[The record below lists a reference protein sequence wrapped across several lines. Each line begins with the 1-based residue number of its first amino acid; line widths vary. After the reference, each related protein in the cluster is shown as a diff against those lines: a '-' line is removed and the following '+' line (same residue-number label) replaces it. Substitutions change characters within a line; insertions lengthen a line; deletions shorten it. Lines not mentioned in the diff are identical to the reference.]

1 MDKLAKTYNPNEFE
15 KSIYKNWL
23 DKNYFSPKIDKRLD
37 PFSMIM
43 PPPNITGQLHMGHAL
58 DNSIQ
63 DTLVRFKRMQG
74 FSTLWIP
81 GTDHAS
87 IATEVKIVN
96 KIYQEEGLKKTDISR
111 EKFLEKAWAWKEE
124 YGENIVKQMYSLG
137 LSCDWSR
144 EAFTMDKQRSEAVK
158 KVFCKMYKKGYIYRG
173 DRIINWCPCCKTA
186 ISDAEVE
193 YTEKP
198 SNLWHIRYPYEDGSG
213 EIIIATTRPETL
225 IGDTAVAV
233 HPLDDRYKDKIG
245 KKLVL
250 PLFDR
255 LIPLISDEYVEK
267 EFGTGAVKIT
277 PAHDPNDFEIGLR
290 HNLQIK
296 KVIDENGIIM
306 EIGKK
311 YQGMDIL
318 TARKEIVKDLNEKG
332 YIVKIEPYNHNVGEC
347 YRCHSTI
354 ESTVSKQWFM
364 KMKPL
369 AKPAIEA
376 VKQKK
381 IKFIPERFT
390 KIYFNWM
397 ENIKDWCISR
407 QLWWGHRIPAYY
419 CEKCG
424 HLEVSETEVK
434 KCKKCDSLNI
444 HQDEDVL
451 DTWFSSALW
460 PFSTLGYPKKTQDLS
475 YFYPTSVLVT
485 GYDIIFFWVARMI
498 FSSIENM
505 GDIPFST
512 VVLHGI
518 VRDKEGRKMSKSL
531 GNGVDPL
538 PVIEKYGADSL
549 RYALLTGV
557 APGNDTRYSEEKI
570 ESSAAF
576 MNKIWNVCK
585 LLNFS
590 KEKIKI
596 QEMGTF
602 RLNPADKWIL
612 SKLNE
617 IVRNVTNNMDKYEIG
632 LALQNLYTFIWTEYC
647 DWYLELIKKNLKS
660 EDKRV
665 KEKQVSVFFYTFNI
679 ILKLLHPFIPFVTE
693 QLYMNLNGKSKT
705 LVTASWPKYNKAHAY
720 KNDKQEFEQIIELI
734 KAVRVLRNEVKIP
747 NSQQIKLIIIVNEE
761 NNKIIN
767 KNIDYISTLTNCS
780 NIELIQNKQSIK
792 DECMSSVTQLCE
804 IMMPVE
810 DLIDKEKELERLN
823 KEKESIFFEVNRS
836 KKLLSNKGFVNN
848 APKKLIDQ
856 EEEKLKTNNEKLL
869 KINEQ
874 INNLNIKNK

>member
-1 MDKLAKTYNPNEFE
+1 MDKLNKSYNPSEFE
-15 KSIYKNWL
+15 ESIYKNWL
-23 DKNYFSPKIDKRLD
+23 DKNYFSPKLDKRLD

-58 DNSIQ
+58 DNAIQ

-87 IATEVKIVN
+87 IATEVKIVD
-96 KIYQEEGLKKTDISR
+96 KIYKEEGLKKTDITR
-111 EKFLEKAWAWKEE
+111 EDFLERAWKWKEE
-124 YGENIVKQMYSLG
+124 YGRNIVNQMYSLG
-137 LSCDWSR
+137 LSCDWTR

-173 DRIINWCPCCKTA
+173 NRIINWCPCCKTA

-193 YTEKP
+193 YIEKP
-198 SNLWHIRYPYEDGSG
+198 SSLWHIRYPYEDGSG
-213 EIIIATTRPETL
+213 EVIIATTRPETL

-233 HPLDDRYKDKIG
+233 HPNDLRYKNQIG
-245 KKLVL
+245 KNLIL
-250 PLFDR
+250 PLFNR
-255 LIPLISDEYVEK
+255 KIPLIADSYVEK
-267 EFGTGAVKIT
+267 DFGTGAVKIT
-277 PAHDPNDFEIGLR
+277 PAHDPNDFEVGLR
-290 HNLQIK
+290 HNLEVI
-296 KVIDENGIIM
+296 KVIDDSGYIL
-306 EIGKK
+306 EIGNK
-311 YQGMDIL
+311 YHKMNVL
-318 TARKEIVKDLNEKG
+318 TAREAIVKDLEENG
-332 YIVKIEPYNHNVGEC
+332 YLVKIEPYNHNVGQC

-390 KIYFNWM
+390 KIYYNWM
-397 ENIKDWCISR
+397 ENIKDWCLSR

-419 CEKCG
+419 CQDCG
-424 HLEVSETEVK
+424 YLEVSENEVK
-434 KCKKCDSLNI
+434 KCRKCNSI
-444 HQDEDVL
+444 KIKQDEDVL

-518 VRDKEGRKMSKSL
+518 VRDSQGRKMSKSL
-531 GNGVDPL
+531 GNGIDPL
-538 PVIEKYGADSL
+538 PVIKKYGADSL
-549 RYALLTGV
+549 RYALLTGI

-585 LLNFS
+585 LLSMS
-590 KEKIKI
+590 KEQIRI
-596 QEMGTF
+596 QEIGTF

-617 IVRNVTNNMDKYEIG
+617 MIRNVTNNMDKFEIG
-632 LALQNLYTFIWTEYC
+632 LALQNLYSFIWTEYC

-660 EDKRV
+660 EDKRI
-665 KEKQVSVFFYTFNI
+665 KEKQVSIFYYTFNI

-693 QLYMNLNGKSKT
+693 QLYIHLNGKNKT
-705 LVTASWPKYNKAHAY
+705 LVTSQWPKYNKAHVY
-720 KNDKQEFEQIIELI
+720 KKDREDFEKIIELI
-734 KAVRVLRNEVKIP
+734 KSIRNLRYEIKIP
-747 NSQQIKLIIIVNEE
+747 NSKTIKLIFVIKNDEERII
-761 NNKIIN
+761 K
-767 KNIDYISTLTNCS
+767 KNIEYISSITNCS
-780 NIELIQNKQSIK
+780 NYEIIQNKQSIK
-792 DECMSSVTQLCE
+792 EECVSTVTKLCE
-804 IMMPVE
+804 VLIPVE
-810 DLIDKEKELERLN
+810 DLIDKEKELDRLN
-823 KEKESIFFEVNRS
+823 KEKDSILFEINRS
-836 KKLLSNKGFVNN
+836 KKMLSNKGFVDK
-848 APKKLIDQ
+848 APKKIIEQ
-856 EEEKLKTNNEKLL
+856 EEEKLKINNDKFL
-869 KINEQ
+869 KIEEQ
-874 INNLNIKNK
+874 IKAILKK